1 MKKNLS
7 YLLAT
12 LVFNTAIAGVLSML
26 LGEIPFSRN
35 LIFAHCIGLAILA
48 SNLLVIRKIQRSIP
62 RIAVMALTL
71 PASVLVGVVLAIFL
85 SGFDPDAEHTVQ
97 AIVTGLFFGLIG
109 IIVVLLSERIAME
122 VRQRELIRS
131 EGERREIEARLKLL
145 QAQIEPHFLF
155 NTLANVGSLIDGNPA
170 LAKTLLEHLNDWLRV
185 ALARTR
191 STASTLGDELA
202 MLENYLEIMKIRFGE
217 RLRWRIDIGEETL
230 RQPFPPMLLQ
240 PLLEN
245 AVRHGIEPKL
255 GGGEICIRGRIE
267 NQRLRLEVSD
277 NGMGLADKA
286 ILAGAGLSNV
296 DARLRSLF
304 GEAGELTL
312 TGNAEGG
319 VTATLSLP
327 EQREPS

>member
-1 MKKNLS
+1 MKKNLL

-35 LIFAHCIGLAILA
+35 LIFAHCIGLSILA
-48 SNLLVIRKIQRSIP
+48 INLLVIRKVARNFL

-71 PASVLVGVVLAIFL
+71 PGSVLVGVALAIYL

-191 STASTLGDELA
+191 SMGSTLGDELA
-202 MLENYLEIMKIRFGE
+202 MLENYLEIMKIRFGD
-217 RLRWRIDIGEETL
+217 RLRWRIDIDEETL

-267 NQRLRLEVSD
+267 NQRLQLEVSD

-286 ILAGAGLSNV
+286 VLAGAGLSNV
-296 DARLRSLF
+296 DARLKSLF

-319 VTATLSLP
+319 VTAILTLP